1 MLRRREPFVPDGVP
15 VLSRGRHRN
24 PRKGACF
31 MEMASYLAGE
41 RWSDHP
47 TCTHPVLSSMARC
60 VNDCLGNGSRQELA
74 TMIPEV
80 VGLNPQDDRVP
91 ATLVLVA
98 ARAAM
103 PVASAER
110 QNVMALAILTA
121 ERVLATRDGR
131 SDGRISEASR
141 LALTSAPLSA
151 AWARRHLDVT
161 PDVAALRPSAASTIV
176 ALAIDGIARACVDD
190 HERRLVQ
197 MLRNGIDATS
207 LLAERG
213 TSAQPVQPVTEP
225 AISTADRSRTFAR

>member
-1 MLRRREPFVPDGVP
+1 
-15 VLSRGRHRN
+15 
-24 PRKGACF
+24 

-47 TCTHPVLSSMARC
+47 SCTHPVLASMARC
-60 VNDCLGNGSRQELA
+60 VNDCLDDGSRQELS

-91 ATLVLVA
+91 AMLVLVA

-121 ERVLATRDGR
+121 ERALAAREGR

-151 AWARRHLDVT
+151 AWARRHLDVA
-161 PDVAALRPSAASTIV
+161 PDIAAMRPSAASTIV
-176 ALAIDGIARACVDD
+176 ALAIDGIARACVADT
-190 HERRLVQ
+190 ERRLVQ
-197 MLRNGIDATS
+197 MLRHGIDATS
-207 LLAERG
+207 LIAESIEGHGAETVRP
-213 TSAQPVQPVTEP
+213 ADQPVAAV
-225 AISTADRSRTFAR
+225 ADRHRTFAR